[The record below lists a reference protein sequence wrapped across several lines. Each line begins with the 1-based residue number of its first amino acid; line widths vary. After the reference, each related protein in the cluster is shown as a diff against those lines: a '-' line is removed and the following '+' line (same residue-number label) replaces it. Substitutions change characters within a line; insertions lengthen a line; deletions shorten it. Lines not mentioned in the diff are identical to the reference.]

1 MTIMPHSYR
10 VSVGD
15 QRADTPDGIRKAAL
29 LRARVLCPEPEG
41 TVYELQDGYEIHA
54 GDSIQ
59 STSRLFGRPVP
70 PEKLFAQSLTVK
82 ITVPDPPAP
91 EAGIRWSLGWI
102 RRYAS

>member
-41 TVYELQDGYEIHA
+41 TV
-54 GDSIQ
+54 
-59 STSRLFGRPVP
+59 
-70 PEKLFAQSLTVK
+70 
-82 ITVPDPPAP
+82 PDPPAP